1 MDYRI
6 VRYTENQQELWDR
19 FIEQESIN
27 GTFLQQRRF
36 LNYHSKDK
44 FKDVSILFYE
54 QDELI
59 AVVPACEEEENG
71 KRVFYSHKGSTY
83 GGFIIKR
90 SVNRAEKLLHLIQV
104 FEEYL
109 RREGYGKCVLKPTMK
124 LLCEEN
130 IDLLE
135 FCLYYNKYTEYEE
148 LNLYVDYSTYS
159 MDIMSNLSHR
169 KQRNVKR
176 CMREGVTVR
185 EITQKEEIE
194 QFHRILCGNLDKFGV
209 VPVHTAEELWDLYTN
224 RVPDKI
230 KFYAAFLEDKMLA
243 GTMVF
248 LFENVKCAHTQ
259 YLAADLEYNKLS
271 PMSMIYYS
279 MAKLYGE
286 LGYKSLSWGIASE
299 HRGTEINMGL
309 IQNKEEY
316 GSCYVTNY
324 IYEKEF

>member
-6 VRYTENQQELWDR
+6 VRYTEEQQEVWDR

-27 GTFLQQRRF
+27 GTFLQQRKF

-54 QDELI
+54 QEELV
-59 AVVPACEEEENG
+59 ALCPACEVEENA

-83 GGFIIKR
+83 GGFIIKK
-90 SVNRAEKLLHLIQV
+90 SMNKAEKLLYLIQV

-109 RREGYGKCVLKPTMK
+109 RKEGYDKCVLKPTMK

-135 FCLYYNKYTEYEE
+135 FCLYYNKYTEYKE
-148 LNLYVDYSTYS
+148 LNLYVDYSTYAA
-159 MDIMSNLSHR
+159 DTISNLSHR

-176 CMREGVTVR
+176 CIREEVTVR
-185 EITQKEEIE
+185 EITKREEIE
-194 QFHRILCGNLDKFGV
+194 QFHNILCGNLDKFGLA
-209 VPVHTAEELWDLYTN
+209 PVHTAEELWDLYTK

-230 KFYAAFLEDKMLA
+230 KFYAAFLQEKMLA

-248 LFENVKCAHTQ
+248 LFEKVKCAHTQ

-286 LGYKSLSWGIASE
+286 LGYKALSWGITSE
-299 HRGTEINMGL
+299 HLGTEINMGL
-309 IQNKEEY
+309 TQNKEEY